1 MAAPVKDREEL
12 SDDRIRSEI
21 AKLMAETAKLNT
33 ETAKLT
39 KETRWYEVV
48 IISGATLALV
58 AIAKLFL

>member
-21 AKLMAETAKLNT
+21 AKLMAETAKLN
-33 ETAKLT
+33 
-39 KETRWYEVV
+39 KETKWYEVV
-48 IISGATLALV
+48 MISGATLALV